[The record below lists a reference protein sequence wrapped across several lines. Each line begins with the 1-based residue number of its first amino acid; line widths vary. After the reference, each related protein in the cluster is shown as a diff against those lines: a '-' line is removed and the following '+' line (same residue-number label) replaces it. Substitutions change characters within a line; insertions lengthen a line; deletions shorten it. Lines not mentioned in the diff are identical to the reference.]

1 MGVPTFVAGKIGQ
14 AIGLN
19 PADGSNDYV
28 DCGNPSQLNFGM
40 GDWSICAWVKTTQAV
55 DTVIVFGNGG
65 DQSGGIRYMLAIG
78 EDEPE
83 GAVSV
88 TTDRDSPHVIGL
100 RNGTAL
106 RVYVDGVL
114 DGTNILPADYD
125 LSGTVQHNAYIGA
138 VTDHEDASGQTL
150 HKYFIGL
157 IDDLRIYDY
166 APSPAEIGWLA
177 GRTKP
182 FDKPF

>member
-1 MGVPTFVAGKIGQ
+1 
-14 AIGLN
+14 
-19 PADGSNDYV
+19 
-28 DCGNPSQLNFGM
+28 M
-40 GDWSICAWVKTTQAV
+40 GDWSICAWVKTTQDG
-55 DTVIVFGNGG
+55 DTAIVFANGG

-88 TTDRDSPHVIGL
+88 TTDRDSPSPDKVQAISSTTVNDDEWHHVIGL

-114 DGTNILPADYD
+114 GGTNTLPADYD

-138 VTDHEDASGQTL
+138 VTDHRDASGQTL